1 MADWT
6 ALIVVAGLLYVVECL
21 AWIESA
27 AWVCFESSLRTGWKC
42 TTGEA
47 LPGNDR
53 GGVVL
58 VDPLRVSGALVV
70 GYSWPFSMSPDGLTD
85 ATSDHSTEARVEPRY
100 VSFHDVETVR
110 AELGEIRINGE
121 RFVRLASS
129 SLALHLADQIQR
141 VWKRP
146 AEQRSAEI
154 EKAISETLDREG
166 ALNRWALFQ
175 QRVRPLAMCCA
186 SLLFYALVVS
196 PLVLIVL
203 GPYPSWPY
211 LLVGLVIFTLSTAT
225 MYHRTHV
232 ALYPRCRYD
241 RWVNL
246 VSMTVLPV
254 AAIRCIDKLSRD
266 ALQAYSS
273 IVVAPLLCGIDGAT
287 PFLRRHLIDVRA
299 RPADT
304 PVGQS
309 THAAQRCAAWFNRA
323 VAVQTQAAL
332 EPLRLEILRA
342 PRRDDETMTSY
353 CPRCHAQFGRG
364 GNGDC
369 VACPGVLLM
378 SFDLGEGTGALAQAA
393 NHG

>member
-6 ALIVVAGLLYVVECL
+6 ALIVVAGLLYLVECL

-27 AWVCFESSLRTGWKC
+27 GWVCFEPPLRTGWKC

-53 GGVVL
+53 GGLVL
-58 VDPLRVSGALVV
+58 GDPLRVSGAIVV

-85 ATSDHSTEARVEPRY
+85 VTSDDRTEVGVEPRY
-100 VSFHDVETVR
+100 VSFDGIKTVR

-129 SLALHLADQIQR
+129 SLALHLADQIER
-141 VWKRP
+141 IRKRP
-146 AEQRSAEI
+146 AEHRASEI
-154 EKAISETLDREG
+154 EKAISETLDSEG
-166 ALNRWALFQ
+166 AVNRWALFQ

-186 SLLFYALVVS
+186 SLLCYAFVVS
-196 PLVLIVL
+196 PLVLIFL

-211 LLVGLVIFTLSTAT
+211 LLVGLVISTLSTAI

-232 ALYPRCRYD
+232 ALYPGCPYD

-266 ALQAYSS
+266 ALQTYS
-273 IVVAPLLCGIDGAT
+273 
-287 PFLRRHLIDVRA
+287 
-299 RPADT
+299 
-304 PVGQS
+304 
-309 THAAQRCAAWFNRA
+309 
-323 VAVQTQAAL
+323 
-332 EPLRLEILRA
+332 
-342 PRRDDETMTSY
+342 
-353 CPRCHAQFGRG
+353 
-364 GNGDC
+364 
-369 VACPGVLLM
+369 
-378 SFDLGEGTGALAQAA
+378 
-393 NHG
+393 